1 MLWVAKAGW
10 AKVWARTACLCFL
23 AGFVSAAHAEP
34 ILLQQS
40 FGGTLQL
47 EQPARRVITLSPHL
61 TELVF
66 DAGAGETIVATVEY
80 SNWPP
85 QAEDIPRVGDAFRI
99 DAERVQ
105 LLKPD
110 LVIGWETGNPGSALA
125 GLADLGLKV
134 WSLEI
139 RTPGEIA
146 ETLEAVGRALGTA
159 ETAEVAASKVRR
171 QLEQLSTNYANRPAV
186 RYFYQIS
193 AQPLYTVN
201 GEHLISQGLALCG
214 GENVFAALSGL
225 APQIGQEA
233 VLLADPDALL
243 APDIPG
249 ADDPFAQ
256 WRSWARMKA
265 VRQQKFLKLPA
276 DAISRATPRFLDA
289 VKLACSRLDEI
300 RANGDSP

>member
-1 MLWVAKAGW
+1 M
-10 AKVWARTACLCFL
+10 
-23 AGFVSAAHAEP
+23 
-34 ILLQQS
+34 LQQS

-85 QAEDIPRVGDAFRI
+85 QAVDIPRVGDAFRI

-110 LVIGWETGNPGSALA
+110 LVIGWETGNPSAALA
-125 GLADLGLKV
+125 GLADLGLAV
-134 WSLEI
+134 WSVEI
-139 RTPGEIA
+139 RTPAEIA
-146 ETLEAVGRALGTA
+146 DVLESIGQATGTRQSA
-159 ETAEVAASKVRR
+159 KAAADKLR
-171 QLEQLSTNYANRPAV
+171 EQLDWLATNYTDRAPL
-186 RYFYQIS
+186 RYFYQVS
-193 AQPLYTVN
+193 AQPLYTIN

-225 APQIGQEA
+225 APQVGQEA

-249 ADDPFAQ
+249 AEDPFVQ
-256 WRSWARMKA
+256 WRSWPRLKA
-265 VRQQKFLKLPA
+265 VRQQNYLKLPA